1 MEDREGRGRGGGR
14 QGRVCPSELL
24 CVAASPWEAESPQL
38 FSLLVKGLGLP
49 WPRDTRGAVQG
60 GKQLT
65 ASCSLSPHEAALG
78 VFHLGATVLT
88 PGEHGAGCRAASGS
102 KKWSSASC
110 CDLNLV
116 SPLQQHKAW

>member
-1 MEDREGRGRGGGR
+1 M
-14 QGRVCPSELL
+14 
-24 CVAASPWEAESPQL
+24 AASPWEAESPQL

-88 PGEHGAGCRAASGS
+88 PGEHGARMQGS
-102 KKWSSASC
+102 VGFKEVVFY
-110 CDLNLV
+110 LL
-116 SPLQQHKAW
+116 L